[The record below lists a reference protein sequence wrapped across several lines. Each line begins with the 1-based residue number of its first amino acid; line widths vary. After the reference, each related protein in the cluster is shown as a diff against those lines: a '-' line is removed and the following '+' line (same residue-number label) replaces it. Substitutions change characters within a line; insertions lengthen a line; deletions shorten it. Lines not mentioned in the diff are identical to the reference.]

1 MQKISFK
8 DKFGLT
14 DLVLSK
20 KKIQT
25 RRIEKSLLSL
35 QTKEIKGQCYK
46 FYNNKF
52 REVTDD
58 LRYLDTASPDRY
70 AVIVRTTDG
79 QLLEFKPQYRMRE
92 VVAVAQS
99 YEKAKVEFVPF
110 KEGCGKWGNPRKLA
124 GWTNKMF
131 VRAELMPHT
140 IKITNIRV
148 ERLQDIS
155 DEDCLAEGVEKDL
168 AEGLALYWFP
178 VHIEGISW
186 EEWKARSYELS
197 RHEYEGKPGEYFW
210 GTPQEAYA
218 ALIDKIYG
226 YGTWASN
233 PYVFVYDFELVK

>member
-14 DLVLSK
+14 NLVLSK

-46 FYNNKF
+46 FYDNKF

-58 LRYLDTASPDRY
+58 LRYLDTAAPDRY
-70 AVIVRTTDG
+70 AVVVRTTDG
-79 QLLEFKPQYRMRE
+79 QLLELKPQYRMGE

-131 VRAELMPHT
+131 VRADLMPHA

-155 DEDCLAEGVEKDL
+155 DEDCLAEGIEKMIVGCEYYCYSFL
-168 AEGLALYWFP
+168 SP
-178 VHIEGISW
+178 NPNKIW
-186 EEWKARSYELS
+186 EDFKSPR
-197 RHEYEGKPGEYFW
+197 
-210 GTPQEAYA
+210 QAYA
-218 ALIDKIYG
+218 TLINKMYG
-226 YGTWASN
+226 KGTWESN
-233 PYVFVYDFELVK
+233 PYVWVYEFELVK

>member
-46 FYNNKF
+46 FYDNKF

-58 LRYLDTASPDRY
+58 LKYLDTAAPDRY

-99 YEKAKVEFVPF
+99 YQKAYPNADFEMVD
-110 KEGCGKWGNPRKLA
+110 KWTFMTESA
-124 GWTNKMF
+124 GWKNKMF

-155 DEDCLAEGVEKDL
+155 DEDCLAEGIEKMIVGCEYYCYSFL
-168 AEGLALYWFP
+168 HP
-178 VHIEGISW
+178 NKMW
-186 EEWKARSYELS
+186 EDFKLPR
-197 RHEYEGKPGEYFW
+197 
-210 GTPQEAYA
+210 QAYA
-218 ALIDKIYG
+218 TLIDKING
-226 YGTWASN
+226 KGTWESN

>member
-58 LRYLDTASPDRY
+58 LRYLDSAAPDRY

-79 QLLEFKPQYRMRE
+79 QMLEFKPQYRMRE

-99 YEKAKVEFVPF
+99 YQKAKVEFVPF
-110 KEGCGKWGNPRKLA
+110 KKGCGKWGNPRGLK
-124 GWTNKMF
+124 GWSNKMF
-131 VRAELMPHT
+131 VRPDLMPHS

-155 DEDCLAEGVEKDL
+155 DEDCMK
-168 AEGLALYWFP
+168 
-178 VHIEGISW
+178 EGILKSDKYAMPYGIT
-186 EEWKARSYELS
+186 EKVAPNCVFFFY
-197 RHEYEGKPGEYFW
+197 K
-210 GTPQEAYA
+210 TPKEAFA
-218 ALIDKIYG
+218 ALIDKING
-226 YGTWASN
+226 YGTWESN
-233 PYVFVYDFELVK
+233 PYLFVYDFELVK

>member
-35 QTKEIKGQCYK
+35 QTKEIKGQRYK
-46 FYNNKF
+46 FFDDEYK
-52 REVTDD
+52 RVTDD
-58 LRYLDTASPDRY
+58 LRYLDTAAPDMY
-70 AVIVRTTDG
+70 AVIVRTTDEK
-79 QLLEFKPQYRMRE
+79 LLEFKPQYRMGE
-92 VVAVAQS
+92 VVAVAQN

-110 KEGCGKWGNPRKLA
+110 KEGNGQWGNPRKLA

-131 VRAELMPHT
+131 VRPELMPHA
-140 IKITNIRV
+140 IKITNIRI

-155 DEDCLAEGVEKDL
+155 DEDCMK
-168 AEGLALYWFP
+168 
-178 VHIEGISW
+178 EGIKEVVVSNNW
-186 EEWKARSYELS
+186 GNSAT
-197 RHEYEGKPGEYFW
+197 HTEYCITYYDTKGLTKQFVSPKC
-210 GTPQEAYA
+210 PQEAYA
-218 ALIDKIYG
+218 ALIDKING
-226 YGTWASN
+226 YGTWESN